1 MRNNYKTWLIL
12 AILST
17 KRNTMRKYLSAIL
30 LLVALIVI
38 SQKYYTDE
46 NLPQLKPIHI
56 EEKVVPLPVI
66 PDTLKADTLYEGG
79 DLSYMH
85 FKPYKGHPD
94 TVNLVLVLD
103 TGEFTFPVGGKV
115 TSGYGWRRQG
125 WHGALDIGYN
135 NRDTARSAFNGI
147 VRWSRYGYNGGYG
160 NLVIIRHF
168 NGIETYYAHFR
179 ELLVEE
185 GDTVCNGTPIGRI
198 GSTGNSLGPHLHFE
212 TRFLGAQFNPN
223 EIMDME
229 GDSLYS
235 DSITLI
241 RKNNRYS
248 LL

>member
-1 MRNNYKTWLIL
+1 MKKYYLAMLLL
-12 AILST
+12 AISFMFMQKTFT
-17 KRNTMRKYLSAIL
+17 KHHP
-30 LLVALIVI
+30 VPELI
-38 SQKYYTDE
+38 
-46 NLPQLKPIHI
+46 PIRI
-56 EEKVVPLPVI
+56 EDPVLPLPI
-66 PDTLKADTLYEGG
+66 TPDTLKADTLYEGG

-85 FKPYKGHPD
+85 FKPYKGYPD

-115 TSGYGWRRQG
+115 TSGYGYRRQG

-135 NRDTARSAFNGI
+135 NRDTTRAAFDVL
-147 VRWSRYGYNGGYG
+147 VRWARYGYNGGYG

-185 GDTVCNGTPIGRI
+185 GDTIINGTPIGRI

-212 TRFLGAQFNPN
+212 TRFLGAQFNPY

>member
-1 MRNNYKTWLIL
+1 MKKYYLAMLLL
-12 AILST
+12 AITFMFMQKTYT
-17 KRNTMRKYLSAIL
+17 KHHP
-30 LLVALIVI
+30 VPELIQI
-38 SQKYYTDE
+38 Q
-46 NLPQLKPIHI
+46 I
-56 EEKVVPLPVI
+56 EEPVLPLPTT

-85 FKPYKGHPD
+85 FKPYNGYPD
-94 TVNLVLVLD
+94 SVSLVLVLD

-115 TSGYGWRRQG
+115 TSGYGYRRQG

-135 NRDTARSAFNGI
+135 NRDTTRAAFDGV
-147 VRWSRYGYNGGYG
+147 VRWARYGYNGGYG

-185 GDTVCNGTPIGRI
+185 GDTIINGTPIGRI

-241 RKNNRYS
+241 RKKNRYLIKS
-248 LL
+248 

>member
-1 MRNNYKTWLIL
+1 MRNNYKTWLVL
-12 AILST
+12 AVLST
-17 KRNTMRKYLSAIL
+17 NRNTMRKYLSAIL
-30 LLVALIVI
+30 LLIAAIVI

-46 NLPQLKPIHI
+46 NPPKLTPIHI
-56 EEKVVPLPVI
+56 EEEVLPLPVI

-85 FKPYKGHPD
+85 FKPYKGYPD
-94 TVNLVLVLD
+94 SVSLVLVLD

-115 TSGYGWRRQG
+115 TSGYGYRRQG

-135 NRDTARSAFNGI
+135 NRDTTRAAFDGV

-185 GDTVCNGTPIGRI
+185 GDTVINGTPIGRI

-212 TRFLGAQFNPN
+212 TRFLGAQFNPD

-241 RKNNRYS
+241 RKNNRY
-248 LL
+248 LLE

>member
-1 MRNNYKTWLIL
+1 MRNNYKTWLVL
-12 AILST
+12 AVLST
-17 KRNTMRKYLSAIL
+17 NRNTMRKYLSAIL
-30 LLVALIVI
+30 LLIAAIVI

-46 NLPQLKPIHI
+46 NSPKLIPIYI
-56 EEKVVPLPVI
+56 EEEVLPLPI

-85 FKPYKGHPD
+85 FKPYNGYPD
-94 TVNLVLVLD
+94 SVNLVLVLD

-115 TSGYGWRRQG
+115 TSGYGYRRQG

-135 NRDTARSAFNGI
+135 NRDTARSAFDGV
-147 VRWSRYGYNGGYG
+147 VRWAHYGYNGGYG

-185 GDTVCNGTPIGRI
+185 GDTVTNGTPIGRI

-212 TRFLGAQFNPN
+212 TRFLGAQFNPD

-229 GDSLYS
+229 GDSLYA

-241 RKNNRYS
+241 RKKNRYFIKS
-248 LL
+248 

>member
-1 MRNNYKTWLIL
+1 
-12 AILST
+12 
-17 KRNTMRKYLSAIL
+17 
-30 LLVALIVI
+30 
-38 SQKYYTDE
+38 
-46 NLPQLKPIHI
+46 
-56 EEKVVPLPVI
+56 
-66 PDTLKADTLYEGG
+66 
-79 DLSYMH
+79 MH
-85 FKPYKGHPD
+85 FKHYKGHPD

-185 GDTVCNGTPIGRI
+185 GDTICNGTPIGRI

>member
-1 MRNNYKTWLIL
+1 MKKYYLAMLLL
-12 AILST
+12 AISFMFMQKT
-17 KRNTMRKYLSAIL
+17 YTNQHPVPK
-30 LLVALIVI
+30 LV
-38 SQKYYTDE
+38 
-46 NLPQLKPIHI
+46 PINI
-56 EEKVVPLPVI
+56 QDTVLPLPTI

-85 FKPYKGHPD
+85 FKPYNGYPD
-94 TVNLVLVLD
+94 SVSLVLVLD

-115 TSGYGWRRQG
+115 TSGYGYRRQG

-135 NRDTARSAFNGI
+135 NRDTTRAAFDGV

-185 GDTVCNGTPIGRI
+185 GDTVTNGTPIGRI

-241 RKNNRYS
+241 RYKNRYTVE
-248 LL
+248 